1 MLLPE
6 NKLKQKDITPKNYFI
21 WGQSMSGKTYLARS
35 FPNPLIINTDGNAL
49 KVDTPSI
56 IIADFKEFVQIIKEL
71 EEVKH
76 TFETIIIDLVD
87 DIKLMLFKYVCDK
100 YKVDDIGEVA
110 YGKGYRDV
118 NTIWQNLMIKL
129 SQLPFNIIF
138 ISHIVE
144 YVENNTTY
152 EKPSLEQKY
161 YNMCMGRCDINIKC
175 RKVGNNFLQI
185 CESKRERY
193 KDTDIKDKKILNIL
207 KGITGVIETE
217 GQATLKKIK

>member
-71 EEVKH
+71 EEVNH

-87 DIKLMLFKYVCDK
+87 DVKLMLFKYVCDK

-144 YVENNTTY
+144 YVENNATY

-193 KDTDIKDKKILNIL
+193 KDADIKDKKILNIL
-207 KGITGVIETE
+207 KNITGVIETE

>member
-6 NKLKQKDITPKNYFI
+6 NKPKQKNITPKNFFI

-56 IIADFKEFVQIIKEL
+56 IIADFKEFIQIIKEL

-87 DIKLMLFKYVCDK
+87 DVKLMLFKYVCDK
-100 YKVDDIGEVA
+100 YRVDDIGEVA

-185 CESKRERY
+185 CESKREKY
-193 KDTDIKDKKILNIL
+193 KDTDIQDKNILNVL
-207 KGITGVIETE
+207 KNITGVIDTE

>member
-49 KVDTPSI
+49 KVDTPSV

-87 DIKLMLFKYVCDK
+87 DVKLMLFKYVCDK

-161 YNMCMGRCDINIKC
+161 YNMCMGRCDVNIKC

-207 KGITGVIETE
+207 KNITNVIETE